1 VRASATTATTMF
13 VRNYSFRDNRVE
25 KTVMK
30 HALASAALLVSLALL
45 PPPVAAQTGSVR
57 GKVVSGEG
65 EPLADATVLI
75 EPQGGMSGRFEL
87 QTNERGEYTQVG
99 LQLGPYRITV
109 SAEGYRAATASLY
122 VALGDTSEVVDVE
135 LQRVPEEPEP
145 QKEARILRER
155 FTKALELSKA
165 GRLDEAE
172 ALYKEILETR
182 PDIPEAYENLG
193 YLYEQKKDWPAAQ
206 SAYDKALELRP
217 DSTEIMTALAVI
229 YQKSGQDEK
238 AAELMGKVVV
248 ENPEDAVAQFNRGG
262 LLLNAGD
269 TAGAIQAFEAA
280 LAADPELAEAHYY
293 LGTVLVGE
301 GRTDEARERLEQYLS
316 MNPDREDH
324 VATAQGLLEALEQ

>member
-1 VRASATTATTMF
+1 
-13 VRNYSFRDNRVE
+13 
-25 KTVMK
+25 
-30 HALASAALLVSLALL
+30 
-45 PPPVAAQTGSVR
+45 VAAQTGSVR
-57 GKVVSGEG
+57 GKVVSLEG

-75 EPQGGMSGRFEL
+75 EAQGGMSGRVEL
-87 QTNERGEYTQVG
+87 QTDEKGEYIQLG
-99 LQLGPYRITV
+99 LQPGPYQITV
-109 SAEGYRAATASLY
+109 SAEGYRPATTSLY
-122 VALGDTSEVVDVE
+122 VALGDTSEVVDVK
-135 LQRVPEEPEP
+135 LQPVPKEPEA
-145 QKEARILRER
+145 QKQARILRER
-155 FTKALELSKA
+155 FAEALELSKA

-172 ALYKEILETR
+172 ALYKKILETR

-193 YLYEQKKDWPAAQ
+193 YLYEQKEDWPAAQ
-206 SAYDKALELRP
+206 SAYEKALELRP
-217 DSTEIMTALAVI
+217 DSTDVMTALAVV

-248 ENPEDAVAQFNRGG
+248 ESPEDAVAQFNRGG

-301 GRTDEARERLEQYLS
+301 GRTAEALEHLEQYLA

-324 VATAQGLLEALEQ
+324 VATAQGLLEALKQ